1 MKYIAS
7 IEFEGT
13 VRDYGQG
20 NTPDEAFIDFAFGE
34 GLFEYCSYHDIKN
47 PEGLKVLIYE
57 ALTSGDP
64 DFDDEL
70 ADENG
75 WSWMAGDIVET
86 REINQETMKI
96 KKGLDS

>member
-1 MKYIAS
+1 MKYMAS
-7 IEFEGT
+7 IEFDGT
-13 VRDYGQG
+13 VHHYGEG
-20 NTPDEAFIDFAFGE
+20 NTPDEAFVDFAFGD
-34 GLFEYCSYHDIKN
+34 GLFDHCSYHDIKN
-47 PEGLKVLIYE
+47 PEGLNVLIYE
-57 ALTSGDP
+57 KLTSGDP

-75 WSWMAGDIVET
+75 WSWMAGNIVET